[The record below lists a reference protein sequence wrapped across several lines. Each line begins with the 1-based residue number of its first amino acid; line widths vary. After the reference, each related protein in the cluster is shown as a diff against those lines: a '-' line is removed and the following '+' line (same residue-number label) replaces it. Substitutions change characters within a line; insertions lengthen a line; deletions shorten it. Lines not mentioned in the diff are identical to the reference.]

1 MSLLSLHLS
10 SKLEVV
16 RATLKSIPAYLSV
29 LITRSAEVRGQIG
42 LTGKPLN
49 THQLMIARPNEG
61 NAYSMSLMEGN
72 KRREVKIYNQNEK
85 KAENV
90 NEELTQHTGS

>member
-1 MSLLSLHLS
+1 
-10 SKLEVV
+10 
-16 RATLKSIPAYLSV
+16 
-29 LITRSAEVRGQIG
+29 
-42 LTGKPLN
+42 
-49 THQLMIARPNEG
+49 MIARPNEG